1 MKPRDLGPFPAS
13 GMPGLRCVPVCV
25 HRGGTAALADDWL
38 ADEVP
43 VAMVF
48 NGLTHGVMLATPADL
63 EDYALGFALGEG
75 LLGHAGEWRGA
86 EAVAVPGGIELR
98 SEVSA
103 ACEHRLRERRRVL
116 AGRTGCGLCGSE
128 SLQQV
133 DALAQ
138 GLAPV
143 PGHTVSAR
151 ALAAGMQ
158 ALAAAQPLQQH
169 SGATHAAAWCDAA
182 GRLLCVRE
190 DVGRHNAMDKLV
202 GALARAGQARGEGFA
217 LVTSRASW
225 EMVLKAARAGMP
237 ALAAVSAPTAPAVAL
252 AASANLLLAGFVRGA
267 DAVVYTF
274 AERLQA

>member
-1 MKPRDLGPFPAS
+1 MKPDDLGALAALPL
-13 GMPGLRCVPVCV
+13 PGLRPAPVLV
-25 HRGGTAALADDWL
+25 RRGGGTATSEDWL

-48 NGLTHGVMLATPADL
+48 NGLTHGVMLATQADL

-75 LLGHAGEWRGA
+75 LVAYAGEWRGA

-116 AGRTGCGLCGSE
+116 TGQTGCGLCGSE

-133 DALAQ
+133 LALAR
-138 GLAPV
+138 GLQPV
-143 PGHTVSAR
+143 PTRTVSAH
-151 ALAAGMQ
+151 ALAIGMQ
-158 ALAAAQPLQQH
+158 ALAAAQPLQQR
-169 SGATHAAAWCDAA
+169 SGATHAAAWCGAD
-182 GRLLCVRE
+182 GRLRCVRE

-202 GALARAGQARGEGFA
+202 GALARGGFTGAEGFA

-225 EMVLKAARAGMP
+225 ELVLKAVRAGMP

-252 AASANLLLAGFVRGA
+252 AAESNLLLAGFVREA

-274 AERLQA
+274 AERLRD

>member
-1 MKPRDLGPFPAS
+1 VKPDDLGLTADQTAL
-13 GMPGLRCVPVCV
+13 GLQRATVAVRRAGSARV
-25 HRGGTAALADDWL
+25 VEDWL

-116 AGRTGCGLCGSE
+116 AGGSGCGLCGSE
-128 SLQQV
+128 SLLQV
-133 DALAQ
+133 AALAQ
-138 GLAPV
+138 GLAAV
-143 PGHTVSAR
+143 PGRNLSAR

-158 ALAAAQPLQQH
+158 ALADAQPLQQQC
-169 SGATHAAAWCDAA
+169 GATHAAAWCDAA

-202 GALARAGQARGEGFA
+202 GALARGGIDRDDGLA

-225 EMVLKAARAGMP
+225 EMVLKAVRAGMP

-252 AASANLLLAGFVRGA
+252 ADRANLLLAGFVREG

-274 AERLQA
+274 PERLQD